1 MVFLK
6 RLPAANHGAMVRNMK
21 RPPLTSTPNRHV
33 IARGRRTARDQA
45 DASAWLGENRGR
57 AQIKPP
63 PSAGRAASKLIKPLA
78 KQFSGPSVSELD
90 QHWPEIVGPQLA
102 QFTKPEKF
110 QGGAAGSSLVI
121 RARGPAAALVEAQS
135 AQILSRVANYSG
147 KQPKRLKIVQG
158 PLTETVTKAKPHP
171 NRVTKVEK
179 FTRQHDTLD
188 ATLEAWR
195 KAIEKREGVHLPP
208 HVPVKPVSKD

>member
-6 RLPAANHGAMVRNMK
+6 CLPVADHGAMVRNMK

-45 DASAWLGENRGR
+45 DAGAWLGENRGR

-90 QHWPEIVGPQLA
+90 QHWSEIVGPQLA

-110 QGGAAGSSLVI
+110 QGGAAGSTLVI

-135 AQILSRVANYSG
+135 AQILSRVASYSG

-158 PLTETVTKAKPHP
+158 PLTEAVTKAKPRT
-171 NRVTKVEK
+171 NRITKVDQ
-179 FTRQHDTLD
+179 FSRHHDTLD

-195 KAIEKREGVHLPP
+195 EAIEIREGVHLPP
-208 HVPVKPVSKD
+208 SSPIKPESDD